1 VSDPNLP
8 SVTPGPAAAR
18 SESASAFR
26 NSSSAVRSYRR
37 PLIWAAAFTLWLGS
51 AGTGLFWLMAYDN
64 TPGAIADAPASW
76 PAESA
81 LTRDPAAPTLVM
93 LAHPRCDCTRASLGE
108 LEELLA
114 RVKVK
119 PRTFVVFIKPGG
131 VGSGWEQSGT
141 WERAQQIPGVT
152 VVRDDD
158 GAEARR
164 FGVHTSGQTLLYDA
178 GGQLLYSGGTT
189 GSRGKSGDNAG
200 RADLVALVDGAR
212 RPRATRPVFGCPL
225 FSSTSMSTSLPTT
238 TLLSEPRPP
247 AERRGARA

>member
-1 VSDPNLP
+1 
-8 SVTPGPAAAR
+8 
-18 SESASAFR
+18 
-26 NSSSAVRSYRR
+26 
-37 PLIWAAAFTLWLGS
+37 
-51 AGTGLFWLMAYDN
+51 MAYDN
-64 TPGAIADAPASW
+64 TPGARADAPASW

-108 LEELLA
+108 LAELLA

-131 VGSGWEQSGT
+131 TASGWEQSGT
-141 WERAQQIPGVT
+141 WEQAKRIPGVT

-164 FGVHTSGQTLLYDA
+164 FGVQTSGQTLLYDA
-178 GGQLLYSGGTT
+178 RGHLLYSGGTT
-189 GSRGKSGDNAG
+189 GSRGKAGENAG

-225 FSSTSMSTSLPTT
+225 FASRAGGADAGRGEANGDEYRSYGDG
-238 TLLSEPRPP
+238 RQC
-247 AERRGARA
+247 RVRGARERMPCFAGISRRSIGRRIGCSRT

>member
-1 VSDPNLP
+1 VAPP
-8 SVTPGPAAAR
+8 SVASRVSSPSSPPSTSTP
-18 SESASAFR
+18 FR
-26 NSSSAVRSYRR
+26 NHRRS
-37 PLIWAAAFTLWLGS
+37 LIWIGAFILWLGS

-64 TPGAIADAPASW
+64 TPGAIADAPADW
-76 PAESA
+76 PADSA

-108 LEELLA
+108 LDELLA

-131 VGSGWEQSGT
+131 AGGDWEQSGT
-141 WERAQQIPGVT
+141 GERAKQIPGIT

-164 FGVHTSGQTLLYDA
+164 FGVHTSGQTFLYDA
-178 GGQLLYSGGTT
+178 GGRLLYSGGTT

-212 RPRATRPVFGCPL
+212 RSRATQPVFGCPL
-225 FSSTSMSTSLPTT
+225 FSSSSTSTV
-238 TLLSEPRPP
+238 R
-247 AERRGARA
+247 AQGRGERG

>member
-1 VSDPNLP
+1 MTPSLDPHR
-8 SVTPGPAAAR
+8 PAWDTLR
-18 SESASAFR
+18 R
-26 NSSSAVRSYRR
+26 YRR
-37 PLIWAAAFTLWLGS
+37 PLIWTVALVVWLGS
-51 AGTGLFWLMAYDN
+51 AGTGLLWLMAYDN
-64 TPGAIADAPASW
+64 TPGAGANAPAGW
-76 PAESA
+76 PAGSA

-108 LEELLA
+108 LAELLA

-131 VGSGWEQSGT
+131 TSSGWEQSGT
-141 WERAQQIPGVT
+141 WEQAKQIPGVT

-164 FGVHTSGQTLLYDA
+164 FGVQTSGQTLLYDA
-178 GGQLLYSGGTT
+178 RGELLYSGGTT
-189 GSRGKSGDNAG
+189 GSRGKSGENAG

-225 FSSTSMSTSLPTT
+225 FSS
-238 TLLSEPRPP
+238 EPP
-247 AERRGARA
+247 AQGRGLRG

>member
-1 VSDPNLP
+1 MAPP
-8 SVTPGPAAAR
+8 SPGAGSR
-18 SESASAFR
+18 
-26 NSSSAVRSYRR
+26 YRR
-37 PLIWAAAFTLWLGS
+37 SVIWAAAFILWLGS

-64 TPGAIADAPASW
+64 TPGASADAPSDW
-76 PAESA
+76 PTGSA
-81 LTRDPAAPTLVM
+81 LTRDPQAPTLIM

-119 PRTFVVFIKPGG
+119 PRTFIVFIKPGG
-131 VGSGWEQSGT
+131 VDSGWEQSGT
-141 WERAQQIPGVT
+141 WERAKQIAGVT

-178 GGQLLYSGGTT
+178 EGQLLYSGGTT
-189 GSRGKSGDNAG
+189 GSRGKPGDNAG

-212 RPRATRPVFGCPL
+212 RSRATRPVFGCPL
-225 FSSTSMSTSLPTT
+225 FSSSSTSLS
-238 TLLSEPRPP
+238 TLTSPE
-247 AERRGARA
+247 AQRRGERG

>member
-1 VSDPNLP
+1 LVRLS
-8 SVTPGPAAAR
+8 SR
-18 SESASAFR
+18 QASLAWDK
-26 NSSSAVRSYRR
+26 VRSWRR
-37 PLIWAAAFTLWLGS
+37 AVIVTVIWTGALSLWLGS
-51 AGTGLFWLMAYDN
+51 AGTGLYWLMEYDN
-64 TPGAIADAPASW
+64 TPGARADAPASW

-81 LTRDPAAPTLVM
+81 LTRDAAVPTLVM

-131 VGSGWEQSGT
+131 AGSGWEQSGT
-141 WERAQQIPGVT
+141 WERATRIDGVT

-178 GGQLLYSGGTT
+178 RGQLLYSGGTT
-189 GSRGKSGDNAG
+189 GSRGKPGDNAG
-200 RADLVALVDGAR
+200 RADLVALVDGAQ

-225 FSSTSMSTSLPTT
+225 FSSTT
-238 TLLSEPRPP
+238 
-247 AERRGARA
+247 

>member
-1 VSDPNLP
+1 VPP
-8 SVTPGPAAAR
+8 SEAAPRRADAGGRPDGRPDGRPGSGPGW
-18 SESASAFR
+18 
-26 NSSSAVRSYRR
+26 RR
-37 PLIWAAAFTLWLGS
+37 HRRALIWTVAIAVWFAS

-64 TPGAIADAPASW
+64 TPGVGADAPDRW
-76 PAESA
+76 PVGSA
-81 LTRDPAAPTLVM
+81 LTRDPEAPTLVM

-131 VGSGWEQSGT
+131 TAGGWEQSGT
-141 WERAQQIPGVT
+141 WEQAKRIQGVT

-164 FGVHTSGQTLLYDA
+164 FGVQTSGQTLLYDA
-178 GGQLLYSGGTT
+178 RGTLLYSGGTT
-189 GSRGKSGDNAG
+189 GSRGKPGENAG

-225 FSSTSMSTSLPTT
+225 FAHD
-238 TLLSEPRPP
+238 PP
-247 AERRGARA
+247 AGRGQRG